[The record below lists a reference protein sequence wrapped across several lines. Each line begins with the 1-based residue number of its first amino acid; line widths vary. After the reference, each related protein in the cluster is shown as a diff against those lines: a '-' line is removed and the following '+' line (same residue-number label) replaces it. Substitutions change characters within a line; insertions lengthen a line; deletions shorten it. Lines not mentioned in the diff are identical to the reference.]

1 MKRRKFLLLTAGFA
15 LGATLPLHAKKLPNV
30 VIEPSKLI
38 GLNSSE
44 WQVMD
49 AVLNHLFPSEK
60 KSPGAKDIY
69 ATAWLHNALV
79 MPDVEASHR
88 EFMRDGLLQL
98 EKLSHKIHNTSF
110 INLTEEKRES
120 TLRTLEEDPDG
131 RAWLREALRYILEA
145 LLTDPVYG
153 GNPNSIGWKWLK
165 HQPGFPLPVVGKR
178 YYEL

>member
-15 LGATLPLHAKKLPNV
+15 LGSTLPLQARKLPDV

-38 GLNSSE
+38 GLSSSE
-44 WQVMD
+44 WRVMD
-49 AVLNHLFPSEK
+49 SVLNHLFPSEK
-60 KSPGAKDIY
+60 NAPGASDIY

-79 MPDVEASHR
+79 MPDVDASHR
-88 EFMRDGLLQL
+88 DFMRDGLLQL

-110 INLTEEKRES
+110 VNLTEEKRES

-131 RAWLREALRYILEA
+131 RAWLRETLRYILEA

-153 GNPNSIGWKWLK
+153 GNPNRIGWKWLQ
-165 HQPGFPLPVVGKR
+165 HQAGFPLPVVGKR